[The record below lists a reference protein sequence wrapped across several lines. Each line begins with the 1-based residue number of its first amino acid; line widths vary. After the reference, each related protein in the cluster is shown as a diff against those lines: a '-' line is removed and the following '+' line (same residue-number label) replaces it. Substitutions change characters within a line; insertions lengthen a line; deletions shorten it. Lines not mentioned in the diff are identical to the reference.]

1 MEEIIKG
8 FMLEKALV
16 LIPVL
21 WIIGAI
27 VKKTPVMPDWLI
39 PYILLA
45 IGAVGG
51 LVTVGVSTEG
61 VIQGIL
67 AAGAA
72 VLGHQLVKQT
82 GEAVQISQGTPT
94 NEDIEEG

>member
-1 MEEIIKG
+1 MEEIIKS
-8 FMLEKALV
+8 FMLEQALV

-27 VKKTPVMPDWLI
+27 VKRTPFIPDWLI
-39 PYILLA
+39 PYILLVL
-45 IGAVGG
+45 GAVGG
-51 LVTVGVSTEG
+51 LVTVGVSAEG

-82 GEAVQISQGTPT
+82 GEAMADYT
-94 NEDIEEG
+94 EEGD

>member
-45 IGAVGG
+45 FGIAGGLAIVSPDVAGAV
-51 LVTVGVSTEG
+51 
-61 VIQGIL
+61 QGIL

-82 GEAVQISQGTPT
+82 GEAVTDYT
-94 NEDIEEG
+94 EEGD

>member
-8 FMLEKALV
+8 FMLEQALV

-21 WIIGAI
+21 WVIGAI
-27 VKKTPVMPDWLI
+27 VKKTPAIPDWLI
-39 PYILLA
+39 PYILLV
-45 IGAVGG
+45 IGAAGG
-51 LVTVGVSTEG
+51 LVTVGLTAEG

-82 GEAVQISQGTPT
+82 GEAVGHGTPT

>member
-1 MEEIIKG
+1 MEEIIKS
-8 FMLEKALV
+8 FMLEQALV

-27 VKKTPVMPDWLI
+27 VKRTPFVPDWLI
-39 PYILLA
+39 LYILLVL
-45 IGAVGG
+45 GAVGG
-51 LVTVGVSTEG
+51 LVTVGVSAEG

-82 GEAVQISQGTPT
+82 GEAMADYT
-94 NEDIEEG
+94 EEGD

>member
-1 MEEIIKG
+1 MEEIIKS
-8 FMLEKALV
+8 FMLEQALV

-27 VKKTPVMPDWLI
+27 VKRTPFIPDWLI
-39 PYILLA
+39 PYILLVL
-45 IGAVGG
+45 GAVGG
-51 LVTVGVSTEG
+51 LVTVGVSAEG

-82 GEAVQISQGTPT
+82 SEAVKDYT
-94 NEDIEEG
+94 EEGE